1 MRITPIMQQACTVLA
16 AQQQQIQ
23 DLQVSLANA
32 SVRGPSMPIPLGL
45 AASAA
50 PEKCETEMSSA
61 AFKSWRRSMG
71 CWLQICHWPSQEAV
85 HHIRLHCA
93 PELQRA
99 LDARFTDDQWRALS
113 TEEALDAI
121 GKLVLRASN
130 KAAQY
135 QEFFSAMQG
144 QEESISNFFLK
155 CNQKALDCEF
165 NCPNCSGDLTE
176 YMLLHKLMVSLSYIK
191 FKRYV
196 FQSCN
201 KIHSVDAL
209 RAMCSAFQAARQN
222 LEGGTGLQ
230 NPPRAASASVEGNP
244 EREVQTDVASVRT
257 QQPSTRACGNCGGR
271 HAPGRASCPAKAMP
285 CHACKKIGHLKK
297 FCRSVKK
304 REGEGEVT
312 PLVSGAITLA
322 SVCINSNRL

>member
-1 MRITPIMQQACTVLA
+1 MPQSEVPPCPSPWGLLRRPPLR
-16 AQQQQIQ
+16 
-23 DLQVSLANA
+23 NA
-32 SVRGPSMPIPLGL
+32 KRKCPQRHSGHGEGL
-45 AASAA
+45 WAVGYRSAIGLV
-50 PEKCETEMSSA
+50 K
-61 AFKSWRRSMG
+61 K
-71 CWLQICHWPSQEAV
+71 AV
-85 HHIRLHCA
+85 HHIRLHCV

-113 TEEALDAI
+113 TEEALDTI

-144 QEESISNFFLK
+144 QEESLSNFFLK

-176 YMLLHKLMVSLSYIK
+176 YMLLHKLMVSLSDNK
-191 FKRYV
+191 LKRYI

-201 KIHSVDAL
+201 KIHSVDA
-209 RAMCSAFQAARQN
+209 CSAFQAARQN

-257 QQPSTRACGNCGGR
+257 HQPSTRACGNCGGR
-271 HAPGRASCPAKAMP
+271 HAPGHRAQRK
-285 CHACKKIGHLKK
+285 
-297 FCRSVKK
+297 
-304 REGEGEVT
+304 
-312 PLVSGAITLA
+312 
-322 SVCINSNRL
+322 